1 MSLSDIIQSEI
12 AMVSDYKSQERYKFN
27 LYNLMHELD
36 CSNFRDGIRFIIN
49 KLFQYM
55 DRFHNQL
62 KQTRFEHQEL
72 ILERDMNKYGSK
84 PSTRKSIL
92 ERCMKTMSKDD
103 AKNLRIYI

>member
-1 MSLSDIIQSEI
+1 MSLSDILQSQI
-12 AMVSDYKSQERYKFN
+12 AMVADQKQQEKYKFN
-27 LYNLMHELD
+27 LYNLMLELD
-36 CSNFRDGIRFIIN
+36 CSNFRDGIRSIIN

-84 PSTRKSIL
+84 PSTRRSIL
-92 ERCMKTMSKDD
+92 ERCMKTMNKDD
-103 AKNLRIYI
+103 VKKLRIFV